1 MLADGVLWVGG
12 SSGLARTFFEERV
25 GPLKGE
31 RFICT
36 GVEPDAPEWLLG
48 VPSLAYVPLDLTSA
62 ASVGTLFQRLPHG
75 AGTLVIGAR
84 LPLLGSGAHTTLL
97 PQLGALVA
105 AAAVAGVRRV
115 LHVSSVAA
123 ADHLRAQRGVDEEAQ
138 LPPLSEYAGEY
149 DVFKRCS
156 EEEIGRACEAAGLP
170 HVHLRL
176 SAIFS
181 NEPQC
186 IQAAPPAPPPP
197 PTLPLLH
204 LPPSHSSSPPAAASR
219 PPPPQVRALAL
230 QAHAGAYLPVLL
242 DANSSRN
249 VCTAL
254 RLLLERLEAEAAS
267 VRRLY
272 YYTRPRGPAVPY
284 GEHLVAYRAA
294 HATSP
299 AVWLPYLA
307 VAMLVA
313 LWHAAV
319 RHTPLGRLAGARSV
333 DYLLQV
339 SSRDH
344 TFDNGRIHR
353 DFPSLAASEESL
365 VRAFRRIEARALQR
379 RRAGRRR
386 RGTALW

>member
-25 GPLKGE
+25 GPLEGE

-36 GVEPDAPEWLLG
+36 GVEPDAPEWLLS

-186 IQAAPPAPPPP
+186 I
-197 PTLPLLH
+197 
-204 LPPSHSSSPPAAASR
+204 
-219 PPPPQVRALAL
+219 QVRALAL